1 MMVTYSNIPYATV
14 YEVGKM
20 QSDFLD
26 SLNIEND
33 DFSNIDLFKIEQF
46 LDSVIVEKIKK

>member
-1 MMVTYSNIPYATV
+1 MQLFMKWKI
-14 YEVGKM
+14 

-33 DFSNIDLFKIEQF
+33 DFSNIFKIEQF
-46 LDSVIVEKIKK
+46 LDSVTVKKFYKLYFK